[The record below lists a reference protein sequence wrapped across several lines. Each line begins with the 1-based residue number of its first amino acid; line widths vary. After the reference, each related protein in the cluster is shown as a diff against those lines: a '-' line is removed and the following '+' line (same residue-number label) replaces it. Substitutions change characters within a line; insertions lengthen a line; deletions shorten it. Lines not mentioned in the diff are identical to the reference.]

1 MMNVS
6 IFCTAIPSL
15 GRLIVDLQP
24 EINAFAITERHGS
37 SNKTGDQYALPSVLG
52 HRFKLSNRGVHMSV
66 LGRPISRDETESMQG
81 LREDGLRQDGIQQ
94 TVGFEVKYSPVPW
107 AR

>member
-1 MMNVS
+1 
-6 IFCTAIPSL
+6 
-15 GRLIVDLQP
+15 
-24 EINAFAITERHGS
+24 
-37 SNKTGDQYALPSVLG
+37 
-52 HRFKLSNRGVHMSV
+52 MSV